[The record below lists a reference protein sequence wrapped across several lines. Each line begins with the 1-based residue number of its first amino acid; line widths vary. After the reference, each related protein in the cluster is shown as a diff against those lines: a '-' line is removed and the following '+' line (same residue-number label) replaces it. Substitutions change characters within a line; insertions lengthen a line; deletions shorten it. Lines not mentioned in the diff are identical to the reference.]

1 MSINPHLSIA
11 TASIADVFAHLL
23 EAQGHSGLYPDKQSG
38 FGNAVFPHALCGT
51 KEGGY
56 RGTCPECIAVRKYR
70 LDAGE
75 TNADQEL
82 RWNTLHARPGR
93 VIKIGGK

>member
-1 MSINPHLSIA
+1 MSIDPHIFIA

-23 EAQGHSGLYPDKQSG
+23 EARGHNGLYPDKASK
-38 FGNAVFPHALCGT
+38 FGNAVFPHALCGVDDL
-51 KEGGY
+51 Y

-75 TNADQEL
+75 TNEDQEL
-82 RWNTLHARPGR
+82 RWNTLHARSGR
-93 VIKIGGK
+93 VIKIGDNR